1 MRCARRLGVSV
12 HGIRFF
18 VFGGIAEFRGDP
30 KKPSHEIA
38 IAAAGPLVT
47 LGLIGLFGVA
57 LTLVLSANNISW
69 EFEGNQFQL
78 TGESLVALGAAGL
91 LFYLTMINLVLLI
104 FNLIP
109 AFPLDGGRILRGS
122 SGVPPATT
130 YRDCIA
136 GGIGILF
143 SYLMF
148 IGGFFS
154 VIGGNLIGGL
164 WALLPGNVFTKQSQS
179 SMGYAQLQ
187 QLLHGVTVAEI
198 MNRNPI
204 TIDSQLTVHEAVYR
218 YFTRYSH
225 KAYPVVEDGRFL
237 GLLTLRAAQEVDAFN
252 GMSCTYRMSS
262 SDDHLYPFS
271 TRPNRSFAPGENW
284 QKAGRVDWPCW
295 ITGNLWGY

>member
-1 MRCARRLGVSV
+1 M
-12 HGIRFF
+12 
-18 VFGGIAEFRGDP
+18 
-30 KKPSHEIA
+30 
-38 IAAAGPLVT
+38 
-47 LGLIGLFGVA
+47 IGLFGVA

-109 AFPLDGGRILRGS
+109 AFPLDGGRILRGIIW
-122 SGVPPATT
+122 GATGDYLT
-130 YRDCIA
+130 GTRIA

-164 WALLPGNVFTKQSQS
+164 WLFFLGMFLRSAAQS

-237 GLLTLRAAQEVDAFN
+237 GLLTLRAAQEVER
-252 GMSCTYRMSS
+252 GSM
-262 SDDHLYPFS
+262 
-271 TRPNRSFAPGENW
+271 G
-284 QKAGRVDWPCW
+284 
-295 ITGNLWGY
+295 